1 MSVMVDA
8 KPSFWIAVRD
18 HFFTDLFALEA
29 MVLFYRNG
37 IRGYFADPG
46 RRLDFFLVCL
56 SIADVWILAQID
68 LKADMNGFMAI
79 RCLRL
84 MRVIRLVRVFSV
96 KKELNV
102 FICFVIGALRA
113 WKKWIKHRGKLWL
126 FSLAY
131 ISYTGE
137 ECIGRLSLS

>member
-1 MSVMVDA
+1 MTTRLSALHLSVRTQAPLVMAHA
-8 KPSFWIAVRD
+8 KAPSLQESQKEVSLSVA
-18 HFFTDLFALEA
+18 EA
-29 MVLFYRNG
+29 MVLLYRNG

-102 FICFVIGALRA
+102 FICSVIGALRA
-113 WKKWIKHRGKLWL
+113 MSWMIVLL
-126 FSLAY
+126 FL
-131 ISYTGE
+131 
-137 ECIGRLSLS
+137 